1 MSDRSSKSGLFPI
14 IIRIF
19 LFVFGAI
26 TIPLSGKVEWEVFK
40 KDLREVFN
48 NNLNFQNIETDLITS
63 FLISV
68 VVAFM
73 ISALPIYF
81 SLSGWSRLKRFTQF
95 LQKIP
100 KVGKLFTTIGKF
112 IAFKGTNFGLGI
124 VLGFLIWALCETIT
138 GKEEAIEA
146 GRYLPLTLLITGMIS
161 SLPSPKHLFSGA
173 LGIFVGQVSFMA
185 FVPAKGFGANLWP
198 LTAIG
203 LVPAMLISM
212 FGGLI
217 IYIISS
223 KLISRNRKSIEN
235 ENHGSP

>member
-1 MSDRSSKSGLFPI
+1 MSDRPSKFKLFPL
-14 IIRIF
+14 IIRII
-19 LFVFGAI
+19 LFGLGTI
-26 TIPLSGKVEWEVFK
+26 TIPITGIVIINSFEG
-40 KDLREVFN
+40 VFN
-48 NNLNFQNIETDLITS
+48 GQVIGGKRITFTLS
-63 FLISV
+63 MAF
-68 VVAFM
+68 VAFM

-81 SLSGWSRLKRFTQF
+81 SFSNWSRVKRSAQF
-95 LQKIP
+95 LKKIP
-100 KVGKLFTTIGKF
+100 KVGKLFATIEKF

-173 LGIFVGQVSFMA
+173 LGIFVGQVAFMA

>member
-26 TIPLSGKVEWEVFK
+26 TIPLSGTVIWEVFK

-68 VVAFM
+68 FVAFM

-124 VLGFLIWALCETIT
+124 VLGFLIWALCEIIT
-138 GKEEAIEA
+138 GKEEAVDA
-146 GRYLPLTLLITGMIS
+146 GVYLPLALLITGIIS
-161 SLPSPKHLFSGA
+161 SLPSPKFFFSGA
-173 LGIFVGQVSFMA
+173 LGIFVGQVAFMA
-185 FVPAKGFGANLWP
+185 FIPTGFGANLWP
-198 LTAIG
+198 ITAVM

-212 FGGLI
+212 FGGVI
-217 IYIISS
+217 VYIVCRKRSSGNQESS
-223 KLISRNRKSIEN
+223 KDKNNPL
-235 ENHGSP
+235 P